1 MNSILTSTKA
11 LSGITKEY
19 EHFDDEVVS
28 YINSVFFVL
37 RQLGVGPAKGFVITG
52 ETETWDDVIPDDPV
66 LRESLK
72 SYMKAKVK
80 LQFDPPTSSAHL
92 DSLNRII
99 NEFEWRLNVDVET
112 PMT

>member
-1 MNSILTSTKA
+1 MDSILTSVKQ
-11 LSGITKEY
+11 LSGITKNY
-19 EHFDDEVVS
+19 EHFDDELIS

-37 RQLGVGPAKGFVITG
+37 RQLGVGPAGGFVISSQS
-52 ETETWDDVIPDDPV
+52 ETWDEVIPDDLV

-99 NEFEWRLNVDVET
+99 NEFEWRLNVDAET

>member
-1 MNSILTSTKA
+1 MDSILTSVKQ
-11 LSGITKEY
+11 LSGITKNY
-19 EHFDDEVVS
+19 EHFDDELIA

-37 RQLGVGPAKGFVITG
+37 RQLGVGPIGGFIITSPS
-52 ETETWDDVIPDDPV
+52 ETWEEVIPDDLV

-99 NEFEWRLNVDVET
+99 NEFEWRLNVDAET